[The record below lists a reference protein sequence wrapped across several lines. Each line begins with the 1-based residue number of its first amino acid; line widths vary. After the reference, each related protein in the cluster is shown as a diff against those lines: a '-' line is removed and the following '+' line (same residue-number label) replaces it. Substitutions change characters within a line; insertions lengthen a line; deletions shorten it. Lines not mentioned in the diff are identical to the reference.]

1 MLSRGGIPLSE
12 DSEIRKPDQDW
23 FSKLLVNPR
32 WRLWALAASVAGC
45 LVGLGILI
53 MIWRIWV
60 PGLYENLV
68 TEFSKQHWWLG
79 ALNAAGMALVVLA
92 SLAVVGIAFPPV
104 TKVLQS
110 YAADSARELNTRV
123 AQARSAQDEVED
135 KLHEIERDDQS
146 GLIQLVKYSRL
157 QLEQYYVI
165 GLHQT
170 TQTFWFSITAMFLG
184 FAVIMAS
191 VLPIVIPSMFT
202 SREIA
207 LSPSVNIVVAVSGL
221 IIEVIAALFL
231 WMYRSSMAQL
241 TYFYNRQMYLHNV
254 LVCVRIASGM
264 KSGDEVK
271 GIDAKALIIGKM
283 LDSTWT
289 VDRPPAPDSH
299 GLKDVISLMSGA
311 GATSAP
317 SKVG

>member
-1 MLSRGGIPLSE
+1 MSE
-12 DSEIRKPDQDW
+12 EDKTQESDQGW
-23 FSKLLVNPR
+23 FAQLLGNPR
-32 WRLWALAASVAGC
+32 LRPWALAATVAGC
-45 LVGLGILI
+45 FLGLAILVLI
-53 MIWRIWV
+53 WWTWV
-60 PGLYENLV
+60 PGLYESLV
-68 TEFSKQHWWLG
+68 TEFSKQHWRT
-79 ALNAAGMALVVLA
+79 ATVYAAGMALAVFL
-92 SLAVVGIAFPPV
+92 SLAVVGLVIPPL

-110 YAADSARELNTRV
+110 YAADSVREMNSKV
-123 AQARSAQDEVED
+123 EKARSAQDEVEE
-135 KLHEIERDDQS
+135 KLHEIEKDDQS

-191 VLPIVIPSMFT
+191 VFPIVIPSLFNTKQIGMN
-202 SREIA
+202 
-207 LSPSVNIVVAVSGL
+207 PNVNIVVAVSGL
-221 IIEVIAALFL
+221 IIEVISALFL

-271 GIDAKALIIGKM
+271 SLDAKALIVTKI

-289 VDRPPAPDSH
+289 VDRPSAPDSR
-299 GLKDVISLMSGA
+299 GLKDVVSLMTGASGTA
-311 GATSAP
+311 GPPKPT
-317 SKVG
+317 